1 MNALRADQLK
11 TFLKGMAMGAADV
24 VPGVSGGTIAFI
36 TGIYSRLIAS
46 LRSFNVELVR
56 LVLRLDIKQALRHV
70 DAPFL
75 VPLGCGIALSF
86 LSLAKL
92 VQYLLHH
99 HGVHTWAFFFGLI
112 IASIVVVGGRVGR
125 WRPSTWLGLAAGTAG
140 AYLLVGMLP
149 ATTPDALWFVFLSGV
164 VAICA
169 MILPGLSGSYIL
181 LILGKY
187 QYLIDAVFARHVPV
201 VLTFGAGCAAGLIAF
216 SHVLHWLLHRY
227 AQVTT
232 AVLTGLMVGSL
243 RKVWPWKET
252 LRTFVDR
259 HGDIVPL
266 QQLNVLPAAGT
277 ELLLAVM
284 AAALGAAAV
293 LLLARS
299 ARAPRYNG

>member
-1 MNALRADQLK
+1 
-11 TFLKGMAMGAADV
+11 MGAADV

-36 TGIYSRLIAS
+36 TGIYNQLVAS
-46 LRSFNVELVR
+46 LKCFNVEFVR

-92 VQYLLHH
+92 IQYLLHH
-99 HGVHTWAFFFGLI
+99 HAVHTWAFFFGLI
-112 IASIVVVGGRVGR
+112 VASIVMVGSRIGR
-125 WRPSTWLGLAAGTAG
+125 WRPSTWLSLAAGTVG
-140 AYLLVGMLP
+140 AYLLVGMMP
-149 ATTPDALWFVFLSGV
+149 ATTPDTLWFVFLSGV

-169 MILPGLSGSYIL
+169 MILPGISGSYIL

-187 QYLIDAVFARHVPV
+187 QYMIEALLGRHW
-201 VLTFGAGCAAGLIAF
+201 LTIVSFGAGCAVGLISF
-216 SHVLHWLLHRY
+216 SHVLHWLLNRY
-227 AQVTT
+227 GNVTT
-232 AVLTGLMVGSL
+232 ALLTGLMVGSL

-284 AAALGAAAV
+284 SAALGAAAV

-299 ARAPRYNG
+299 AGAKPQYNG